1 MICNLWF
8 SAPAKGYLITK
19 NSSSSRSRKT
29 KKNRKPK
36 RNSRSRL
43 TAIVCPDTDIDTR
56 ILRYSE
62 SRILPMAA
70 TLIGELTFYRYCSGT
85 MQICAPKNG
94 SPDIMT
100 RGEHSLCVSPKANSN
115 IFVFAA
121 RLCALT
127 DLRGNKSRSVYYIY
141 IDIYIYS
148 PTPTPTHYKF
158 LSQYLSGN
166 V

>member
-1 MICNLWF
+1 VSLQRQTQIFSCLLHGSARWQICGAINLGRF
-8 SAPAKGYLITK
+8 TI
-19 NSSSSRSRKT
+19 
-29 KKNRKPK
+29 
-36 RNSRSRL
+36 RL

-56 ILRYSE
+56 ILRYSA
-62 SRILPMAA
+62 SRILPIAA